1 MSESVLEYLC
11 LLHQTT
17 VLFFKANVLGAGE
30 IVLLVKCFQH
40 KHDDPSSNPRTQVG
54 NWVWW
59 YTLVIP
65 EVATVR
71 PLELLANQP
80 SLIRKPQIQEKTL
93 YQKQGGQFC
102 RNDT

>member
-1 MSESVLEYLC
+1 MSETVFKYLC
-11 LLHQTT
+11 LFHQPT
-17 VLFFKANVLGAGE
+17 VLFLKANVLGARE
-30 IVLLVKCFQH
+30 TVLLVQCFRQ
-40 KHDDPSSNPRTQVG
+40 KHDDPSSSPRTQVG

-71 PLELLANQP
+71 PLELQANQP
-80 SLIRKPQIQEKTL
+80 SLIREPQIQEETL